1 MRTDLILT
9 AQWQKPT
16 FLPFFFTTAFTT
28 TPYFLYL
35 PALLVILTLL
45 SLHMARITRTTIK
58 IGRYRNP
65 LRQRQS
71 PRSRWVRMLDDT
83 IRCQLM
89 MAYQRCPVSLPHPEL
104 FQRLLELRNKVKTA
118 RYLIRPKHKRV
129 LSSHYRTDVLSSED
143 EDYFKTAFRMNE
155 TQFDCIVNLIKD
167 ASVFKSRGRKPQKPV
182 ADQLKVALHRF
193 CHDGSLSS
201 LNAVGRQLG
210 VSVGS
215 VVRYTRRCASALCS
229 LKKDVV
235 RWTTTEQEKSRI
247 KRHLGKGRFS
257 DAIGAVDGTMIPI
270 FRAPTLSRDTFATR
284 KSNFAMGAT
293 GVADHRSMFTFFYT
307 GYVGTKHDSSA
318 YKDTPLYKKK
328 EDYFSG
334 GEYLLADAAYALTP
348 TVIAAYKGRHQPPPR
363 QQFNKALSS
372 SRVKIEHA
380 FGLLKGRWASLRH
393 LRMDHDTTSDMRR
406 IVQHIHAC
414 VVIHNILLSHPELES
429 DYESGSDDS
438 GDGSDSDNDGSDDDS
453 NDENVGAHGT
463 DLQDDDIEDDGQ
475 VYIDYPWH
483 EFESLAERTRF
494 ERHQRILGQRKRER
508 LRERMQ

>member
-1 MRTDLILT
+1 
-9 AQWQKPT
+9 
-16 FLPFFFTTAFTT
+16 
-28 TPYFLYL
+28 
-35 PALLVILTLL
+35 
-45 SLHMARITRTTIK
+45 
-58 IGRYRNP
+58 
-65 LRQRQS
+65 
-71 PRSRWVRMLDDT
+71 
-83 IRCQLM
+83 
-89 MAYQRCPVSLPHPEL
+89 
-104 FQRLLELRNKVKTA
+104 
-118 RYLIRPKHKRV
+118 
-129 LSSHYRTDVLSSED
+129 DVLSSED

-293 GVADHRSMFTFFYT
+293 G
-307 GYVGTKHDSSA
+307 
-318 YKDTPLYKKK
+318 DTPLYKKK

-363 QQFNKALSS
+363 QQFN
-372 SRVKIEHA
+372 
-380 FGLLKGRWASLRH
+380 
-393 LRMDHDTTSDMRR
+393 
-406 IVQHIHAC
+406 
-414 VVIHNILLSHPELES
+414 
-429 DYESGSDDS
+429 
-438 GDGSDSDNDGSDDDS
+438 
-453 NDENVGAHGT
+453 
-463 DLQDDDIEDDGQ
+463 
-475 VYIDYPWH
+475 
-483 EFESLAERTRF
+483 
-494 ERHQRILGQRKRER
+494 
-508 LRERMQ
+508 